1 MANRL
6 ENESSPYLRQH
17 AHNPVDWYPWGA
29 EAIERSR
36 SEQRP
41 IFLSIGYSACHWCHV
56 MEHESFENP
65 EIARMLNDH
74 FVSIKVD
81 REERPDLDQIY
92 MTAVQIL
99 SGRGGW
105 PMSMFL
111 TPDLQP
117 FYGGT
122 YWPPFAS
129 RGMPGFN
136 QVLMAVIDAWQ
147 NRREMVEQQ
156 ASGLTERIGTVG
168 LHDRGE
174 AELDDELLWNAARYF
189 ERSFDSTYGGFGGAP
204 KFPHAMDLQLLLRLD
219 QRQPRSAWKQ
229 MVQVTLDRMAA
240 GGIYDHLG
248 GGFARYSVDERWLVP
263 HFEKMLYDNGLL
275 ASAYIDSYLATGN
288 LHHATVARETLDYVL
303 RDMQDEAGGFHSAED
318 ADSEGE
324 EGLFYVWTIDE
335 LQGILGEE
343 TGGRFA
349 EVYGASEHGNFE
361 GRNILHLA
369 RSLEQTAQL
378 RGWPGDELRAE
389 MSAAKAKLLEVRGRR
404 IRPAK
409 DDKVLT
415 GWNALMIDAL
425 ARAARA
431 FDEPRYLEAATRA
444 AEFFHQKMWRDGRLL
459 HSWRNG
465 HAHLAAYLD
474 DYSGMANAL
483 ISLFEA
489 GQEARWLAWSVELL
503 DVVLARFRDPD
514 GGALFYTA
522 DDHEKLITRSK
533 DLQDSS
539 VPSGNS
545 LAATALARLSH
556 LTGEARYREA
566 ALEIVQSAG
575 GLLEQAPAAAGQML
589 IAADYLLGPVAE
601 IVVVSPS
608 DDTKHHQALREVHRR
623 FLPRS
628 VLVAHT
634 SDDETATTTKSGS
647 LVAHLI
653 QNRTPVDGHP
663 TYYVCVEST
672 CAAPIVASQATP
684 EFWEKAVKPV

>member
-6 ENESSPYLRQH
+6 KNESSPYLRQH
-17 AHNPVDWYPWGA
+17 AENPVDWYPWGT

-56 MEHESFENP
+56 MERESFENA
-65 EIARMLNDH
+65 EIARLLNDH

-136 QVLMAVIDAWQ
+136 QVLMAVVDAWQ
-147 NRREMVEQQ
+147 NRREMVQQQ
-156 ASGLTERIGTVG
+156 ATGLTERIAAVG

-174 AELDDELLWNAARYF
+174 TDLDEELLWNAARYF
-189 ERSFDSTYGGFGGAP
+189 ERTFDATYGGFGGAP

-219 QRQPRSAWKQ
+219 QRQPRAAWRQ
-229 MVQVTLDRMAA
+229 IVQVTLDRMAA

-263 HFEKMLYDNGLL
+263 HFEKMLYDNALL
-275 ASAYIDSYLATGN
+275 SAAYIDSYLATGN
-288 LHHATVARETLDYVL
+288 EQHAIVARETIDYVL

-324 EGLFYVWTIDE
+324 EGLFYVWTPEE
-335 LQGILGEE
+335 LRAVLGEE
-343 TGGRFA
+343 ISTRFV
-349 EVYGASEHGNFE
+349 EVYGVTEHGNFE
-361 GRNILHLA
+361 GRNILHLP
-369 RSLEQTAQL
+369 RSLEQTANL
-378 RGWPGDELRAE
+378 RNWPLESLQAE
-389 MSAAKAKLLEVRGRR
+389 VTAAKTKLLEVRSCRV
-404 IRPAK
+404 RPAK

-431 FDEPRYLEAATRA
+431 LDEPRYLAAATRA
-444 AEFFHQKMWRDGRLL
+444 AEFFHDKMWCDRRLL
-459 HSWRNG
+459 HSWRDG

-474 DYSGMANAL
+474 DYSGLANAL
-483 ISLFEA
+483 ISLYEA
-489 GQEARWLAWSVELL
+489 GQEARWLEWSIELM
-503 DVVLARFRDPD
+503 DVVLQRFRDAD

-556 LTGEARYREA
+556 LTGKSHYREM
-566 ALEIVQSAG
+566 ALEIVRSAG

-589 IAADYLLGPVAE
+589 IAADLLLGPVAE
-601 IVVVSPS
+601 MVVISPKNDS
-608 DDTKHHQALREVHRR
+608 QHAAALREVNRR

-628 VLVAHT
+628 VLVAAT
-634 SDDETATTTKSGS
+634 SDRQTDGSS
-647 LVAHLI
+647 LVRPLLQDRSPLNA
-653 QNRTPVDGHP
+653 QP
-663 TYYVCVEST
+663 TYYLCVEST
-672 CAAPIVASQATP
+672 CVAPIVAADATP
-684 EFWEKAVKPV
+684 EFWAGAARPA